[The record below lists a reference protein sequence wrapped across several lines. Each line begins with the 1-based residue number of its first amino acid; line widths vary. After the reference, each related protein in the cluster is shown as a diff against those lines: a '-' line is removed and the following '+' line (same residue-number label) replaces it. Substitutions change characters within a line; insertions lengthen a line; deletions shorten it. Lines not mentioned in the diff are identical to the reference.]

1 MSTTNRLAWAPS
13 SSRRKLLFALV
24 TMVLVCTMFPS
35 VVHGQRA
42 AASLGTKVKKK
53 FRRSN
58 RDGRTASTDDNG
70 YYVQGEDNSTIA
82 KATAIITTIFVRPFE
97 GLINS
102 SSDENDEKQQ
112 DSDAT
117 ETARIVVAVLFTF
130 VAILLSFWK
139 YNLSNRKEDGE

>member
-1 MSTTNRLAWAPS
+1 ML
-13 SSRRKLLFALV
+13 ALV

-70 YYVQGEDNSTIA
+70 YYVQGENNSTIA
-82 KATAIITTIFVRPFE
+82 KATAIITTIFVRPF
-97 GLINS
+97 GDLFS
-102 SSDENDEKQQ
+102 TSSDEDDEQHQ
-112 DSDAT
+112 DSDTT
-117 ETARIVVAVLFTF
+117 ETTRIVVAVLFTL

-139 YNLSNRKEDGE
+139 YHLSNRKEDGE